1 MREQLDTIVRYLG
14 SRHRDIFKLGMVSKA
29 LRRELQEVGQVDFT
43 LLRDK
48 HSDKVERRRLSE
60 AVRRVYL
67 ARRFL
72 HVGDIG
78 RTASRRKPN
87 TYARIAADCGVTQQ
101 ELKDR
106 VDDIDAN
113 SDSDATDPTAI
124 SDDSDPPPVP
134 RKRPPYLP
142 PQMPDFSSA
151 RRTQCRPPPPDN
163 QTTSSDDSG
172 ESAWRFRPRRPPPR
186 RRR

>member
-1 MREQLDTIVRYLG
+1 MVGRTAGGKKKRTGRHHGGRERRLRGRARKLFRAALRNSRECRERDSLGVLGPLREQLDTIVRYLG

-124 SDDSDPPPVP
+124 SDDSDPPPGP
-134 RKRPPYLP
+134 
-142 PQMPDFSSA
+142 
-151 RRTQCRPPPPDN
+151 
-163 QTTSSDDSG
+163 
-172 ESAWRFRPRRPPPR
+172 
-186 RRR
+186 